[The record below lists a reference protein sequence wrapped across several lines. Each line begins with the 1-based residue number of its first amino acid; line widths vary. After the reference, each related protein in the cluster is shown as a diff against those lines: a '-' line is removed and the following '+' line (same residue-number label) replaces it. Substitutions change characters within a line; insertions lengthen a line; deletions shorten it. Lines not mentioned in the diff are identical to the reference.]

1 MPSDDERDSKAT
13 KLKDRDGFFAW
24 KRTMRLVAMDKGDV
38 YGIFDEDGTKGTD
51 AAIPVGAGGAA
62 TKRKWSEVSMQLI
75 GTIGKKIDNSTLQD
89 IWSREYERIQAQGA
103 GPPDQRPF
111 VVALSMAALEQ
122 ECARATVI
130 GAGIARSQFII
141 SLQSFTED
149 EKKSGGGAV
158 GSGFIP
164 YVDRVKESERKL
176 AAMGVVMTDDEKKQL
191 FFTHFPGTHSETW
204 RISMSN
210 WQENDALTFDAI
222 LSKGVQKQQKLDLD
236 HSTAASSQVKAF
248 AAKDTEA
255 DDESGRGKWTK
266 DAHFVRKGKGRGRGR
281 GGGGGGRNGARG
293 NGRGKVYKVADK
305 FEGYCWKCGK
315 QGHKA
320 DSCWSAQRGK
330 GSKQKGKGKN
340 GGKGGKGAKGRDN
353 GGTEGGAPGFYVT
366 GFVAT
371 ATETRQ
377 HTHTTR
383 GTSVL
388 STVIIA
394 CVAATLCTQYGLYW
408 ASYGQLPL
416 SGGSSPLQPTFSAFL
431 AVIALFTMRT
441 RKQLRNAIGTTVGA
455 IVDAT
460 LALGAS
466 IAALG
471 ALFDVYVVF
480 YREPFSRS
488 GKWRNGPNGDDDGDQ
503 SAHLVAGIMYVPWV
517 VAFIGFWGLWSSTK
531 APNPNQNQNPN
542 PAVWMVRG
550 KGLPHCA
557 GPNQIL
563 GTFGQVFGTVFAL
576 VSPLVRLVSQKVN
589 NQYDDDD
596 GRFTIRANS
605 TIPLSLRQSA
615 KVIFDT
621 GASVHIANTE
631 SYMQR

>member
-38 YGIFDEDGTKGTD
+38 YGIFDEDGTKGTY

-75 GTIGKKIDNSTLQD
+75 GTIGKKIDNPTLQD

-122 ECARATVI
+122 ECARATVV

-255 DDESGRGKWTK
+255 DEESGTGRGTWKR
-266 DAHFVRKGKGRGRGR
+266 DAHMARKGKGRGRGR
-281 GGGGGGRNGARG
+281 GGGRNGGRG
-293 NGRGKVYKVADK
+293 NAGKVYKVADK
-305 FEGYCWKCGK
+305 FNGYCWKCGK

-320 DSCWSAQRGK
+320 DSCWS
-330 GSKQKGKGKN
+330 SK
-340 GGKGGKGAKGRDN
+340 GGKGGKPKGGKGTKN
-353 GGTEGGAPGFYVT
+353 GKGGKAQR
-366 GFVAT
+366 VAT
-371 ATETRQ
+371 ATAQGAARQ
-377 HTHTTR
+377 
-383 GTSVL
+383 
-388 STVIIA
+388 
-394 CVAATLCTQYGLYW
+394 
-408 ASYGQLPL
+408 
-416 SGGSSPLQPTFSAFL
+416 
-431 AVIALFTMRT
+431 
-441 RKQLRNAIGTTVGA
+441 
-455 IVDAT
+455 
-460 LALGAS
+460 
-466 IAALG
+466 
-471 ALFDVYVVF
+471 
-480 YREPFSRS
+480 
-488 GKWRNGPNGDDDGDQ
+488 
-503 SAHLVAGIMYVPWV
+503 
-517 VAFIGFWGLWSSTK
+517 
-531 APNPNQNQNPN
+531 
-542 PAVWMVRG
+542 
-550 KGLPHCA
+550 
-557 GPNQIL
+557 
-563 GTFGQVFGTVFAL
+563 
-576 VSPLVRLVSQKVN
+576 VS
-589 NQYDDDD
+589 
-596 GRFTIRANS
+596 
-605 TIPLSLRQSA
+605 
-615 KVIFDT
+615 
-621 GASVHIANTE
+621 
-631 SYMQR
+631 M